1 MVLCDTNIFISAFN
15 GRQDAID
22 QLNEICLEQIAL
34 SAITVMELLQG
45 MGNKNELAQMKKRI
59 KFYDVV
65 QIDSAISVN
74 AIELI
79 ESYRLRACLKLYSL
93 LI

>member
-22 QLNEICLEQIAL
+22 QLNKIGLEQIAL

-59 KFYDVV
+59 KFYADK
-65 QIDSAISVN
+65 
-74 AIELI
+74 
-79 ESYRLRACLKLYSL
+79 ESRGTIRLLSYPLYTC
-93 LI
+93 

>member
-22 QLNEICLEQIAL
+22 QLNEIGLEQIAL